1 MADSIRTQ
9 LASNVRLR
17 VGLALIITIVG
28 AYLTL
33 DKSEQVAK
41 HQKDYRK
48 LSVQLEQARQQATD
62 TAWLRRSKDASQALE
77 ELRRRD
83 WIDSSNGLIQS
94 KWNDSLQ
101 TLLNLE
107 QTANATVALSENVA
121 DEATAKGGQGVDNS
135 GIPGMGIMKAKL
147 RFEAVPKT
155 LYNILQVIDTNK
167 QSMVVETLTYN
178 WLGATGRAEINLK
191 AFTHLSGQASD
202 QVSQNDSLNDI
213 ASKASAK
220 SPVSK
225 AEKGKS

>member
-9 LASNVRLR
+9 LANNVRLR
-17 VGLALIITIVG
+17 VGLALIIAIVG

-62 TAWLRRSKDASQALE
+62 TAWLSRSKEASQVLE
-77 ELRRRD
+77 ELRGRD

-101 TLLNLE
+101 TLLNQE
-107 QTANATVALSENVA
+107 QTVNASVALSENVA
-121 DEATAKGGQGVDNS
+121 DEAAAKSGQGVGNS
-135 GIPGMGIMKAKL
+135 GVPGMGIMKAKL

-178 WLGATGRAEINLK
+178 WLGTTGRAEINLK
-191 AFTHLSGQASD
+191 AFTHLSGQASNP
-202 QVSQNDSLNDI
+202 VSQSDSLDD
-213 ASKASAK
+213 AAGKGRVK
-220 SPVSK
+220 SPVSD